1 MKSVEARNIL
11 GVTQKTL
18 NTYIKTGKLHPVKIN
33 TNHYEYDRD
42 EIYALL
48 KKDKQR
54 VNVTYSRVSHPKQA
68 NDLKIQTS
76 RLYDFAIKNGYTLQ
90 HQFEDI
96 KNGMEFKNRNQFNQ
110 LLDMVINNEINTVI
124 IENKDRLV
132 RFGFDLIETI
142 FTKHGTNIVVV
153 SEAENKTYEQ
163 ELTDDLISI
172 IHYYSMKSY
181 NNRRKLHNAENALK
195 NNETEP
201 QE

>member
-54 VNVTYSRVSHPKQA
+54 VNVTYSRVSLPKQT
-68 NDLKIQTS
+68 NDLKTQTN

-90 HQFEDI
+90 YQFEDI
-96 KNGMEFKNRNQFNQ
+96 KSGMEFKNRKQFNQ

-132 RFGFDLIETI
+132 RFGFDLIETL
-142 FTKHGTNIVVV
+142 FAKHGTNIVVV
-153 SEAENKTYEQ
+153 SETENKTYEQ

-181 NNRRKLHNAENALK
+181 SNRRKLHNAETALK
-195 NNETEP
+195 NNETE
-201 QE
+201 QQ

>member
-54 VNVTYSRVSHPKQA
+54 VNVTYSRVSLPKQT
-68 NDLKIQTS
+68 NDLKTQTN

-90 HQFEDI
+90 YQFEDI
-96 KNGMEFKNRNQFNQ
+96 KSGMEFKNRKQFNQ

-132 RFGFDLIETI
+132 RFGFDLIETL
-142 FTKHGTNIVVV
+142 FAKHGTNIVVV
-153 SEAENKTYEQ
+153 SETENKTYEQ

-172 IHYYSMKSY
+172 IHYYSMRSY
-181 NNRRKLHNAENALK
+181 SNRRKLHNAETALK
-195 NNETEP
+195 NNETE
-201 QE
+201 QQ

>member
-1 MKSVEARNIL
+1 
-11 GVTQKTL
+11 
-18 NTYIKTGKLHPVKIN
+18 
-33 TNHYEYDRD
+33 
-42 EIYALL
+42 
-48 KKDKQR
+48 
-54 VNVTYSRVSHPKQA
+54 
-68 NDLKIQTS
+68 
-76 RLYDFAIKNGYTLQ
+76 
-90 HQFEDI
+90 
-96 KNGMEFKNRNQFNQ
+96 MEFKNRNQFNQ

-142 FTKHGTNIVVV
+142 FTKHGTNIVIV